1 MEFNWVLGAD
11 AVVLRTPRFEFGIS
25 FRLPHPIFWP
35 CAAFVV
41 VALVFR
47 DLVLRDS
54 TRDILLEGIAQ
65 IFSTAAHVGE
75 VLVQWAGVLA
85 ASCRGKT

>member
-1 MEFNWVLGAD
+1 MEFNWALGAD

-41 VALVFR
+41 VALV
-47 DLVLRDS
+47 
-54 TRDILLEGIAQ
+54 
-65 IFSTAAHVGE
+65 
-75 VLVQWAGVLA
+75 
-85 ASCRGKT
+85 